1 VKGIV
6 DARHRYSTVTSVVPR
21 PIGARIV
28 RGMLFAGAGVFA
40 GFVVVRALPVVVRSD
55 FLPVRNVVVEG
66 ADPARIPE
74 IVAYAQVADGAP
86 LFSLDVAE
94 VQQRVSEHPYVREA
108 AVRRVPPDTVE
119 IRVIERQPFAV
130 LSAHMPYLLD
140 ETIVPF
146 KRVQPGDP
154 VDLPVIT
161 GLQVSDLG
169 SETSVRRLELAFDI
183 IRLHR
188 DLGGPGGRI
197 DEINVA
203 TEGAR
208 VILDGGLVV
217 QLGHEQ
223 LEARLGRLSAV
234 LAHAHDIGREPAF
247 VFLDDARR
255 PERVAVRFRSSAEV
269 STGTGG

>member
-1 VKGIV
+1 MKGLI
-6 DARHRYSTVTSVVPR
+6 DARRRYSTVTSAPAR
-21 PIGARIV
+21 PLRARLV
-28 RGMLFAGAGVFA
+28 RGLVFAGAGVFA

-66 ADPARIPE
+66 ADPVRIPE

-86 LFSLDVAE
+86 LFSLDVDD
-94 VQQRVSEHPYVREA
+94 VQQRVAEHPYVREA
-108 AVRRVPPDTVE
+108 SVRRVPPDTVE
-119 IRVIERQPFAV
+119 IRVIERQPYAV
-130 LSAHMPYLLD
+130 LSTHVPYLLD

-161 GLQVSDLG
+161 GLLPNELG
-169 SETSVRRLELAFDI
+169 TEASVRRLELAFDI

-188 DLGGPGGRI
+188 DLGAPGGRI

-208 VILDGGLVV
+208 LVLEGGLTV
-217 QLGHEQ
+217 QVGSEHL
-223 LEARLGRLSAV
+223 LERLTRLATV
-234 LAHAHDIGREPAF
+234 LERSREIGREPEF

-255 PERVAVRFRSSAEV
+255 PERVAVRFRSSTEV